1 MKLLP
6 VFYAP
11 DEFEIKIQMAP
22 PQHARELPALQG
34 AIQTRGLA
42 PARKAFPAFGQDVAT
57 QRESD
62 AQFAPASQTGH
73 DF

>member
-11 DEFEIKIQMAP
+11 DEFEIKIRMAP
-22 PQHARELPALQG
+22 AQPARELPAVQG
-34 AIQTRGLA
+34 AIQTGGLA
-42 PARKAFPAFGQDVAT
+42 PAREPFPAFAQDAAA
-57 QRESD
+57 RSGPD